1 MLRSCNHPADKEAAC
16 EAPQAQSD
24 IGTGQNPSASTIFT
38 DFGPELV
45 SNWPTIP
52 LMRN

>member
-1 MLRSCNHPADKEAAC
+1 MLRFCNRPADKKAAC

-24 IGTGQNPSASTIFT
+24 IGTGQNPRASTIFT

-45 SNWPTIP
+45 SNRSTIP

>member
-1 MLRSCNHPADKEAAC
+1 MLRSCNRPADKEAAC
-16 EAPQAQSD
+16 VAPPARSD
-24 IGTGQNPSASTIFT
+24 IGTGQNPSGSTIFT

-45 SNWPTIP
+45 SNRPTIP